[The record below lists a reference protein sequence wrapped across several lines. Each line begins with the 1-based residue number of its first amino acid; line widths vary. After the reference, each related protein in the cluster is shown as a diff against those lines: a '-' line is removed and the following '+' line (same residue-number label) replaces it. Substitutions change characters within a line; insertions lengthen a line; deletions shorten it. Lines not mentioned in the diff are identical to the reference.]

1 MLSVS
6 KTNTKP
12 TLISRR
18 CYAVGVT
25 GIFTVQWAHRG
36 RLNTVTWTVRAGAKR
51 VGFVVGKA
59 EAFALAE
66 RCDRLIARWRTVA
79 K

>member
-1 MLSVS
+1 M
-6 KTNTKP
+6 NAAAKP

-18 CYAVGVT
+18 CYAVGTT
-25 GIFTVQWAHRG
+25 GIFTVQWAHHG
-36 RLNTVTWTVRAGAKR
+36 RQNAVRWTVRAGAKR

-66 RCDRLIARWRTVA
+66 RCDRLVARWRTVA